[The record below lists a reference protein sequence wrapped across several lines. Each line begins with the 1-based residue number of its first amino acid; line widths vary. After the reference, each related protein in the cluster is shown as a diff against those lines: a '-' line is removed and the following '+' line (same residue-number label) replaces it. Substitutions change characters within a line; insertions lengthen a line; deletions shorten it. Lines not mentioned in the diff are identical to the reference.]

1 MQAPDLSGLSLLRI
15 VYWVR
20 NKSYHNMKILQ
31 SVLVGLGPGQS
42 LFVGK

>member
-31 SVLVGLGPGQS
+31 SILVGLGSGQS
-42 LFVGK
+42 LCVGK